1 MYGVRDGGSNGRLA
15 GRCIPDSMF
24 TRPAARNLWKLFAAI
39 SISRIHASD
48 LSLSLS
54 PSLHLALLVCL
65 DPEQGDIRPD
75 LVLPLFCPR
84 HVEISIPRRGCYPIK
99 SGRRLFLGDF
109 APFIPEVILHSRSDR
124 LLSDVSRAWTACFF
138 QDRAIVRGDC
148 SFDDRQAAMT
158 FETVDVGLNCSRWV
172 YNDITNGVALWRGRI

>member
-48 LSLSLS
+48 LSLSLR
-54 PSLHLALLVCL
+54 LALLVCL

-99 SGRRLFLGDF
+99 SGRGGLFLGDF
-109 APFIPEVILHSRSDR
+109 APFIPEVILHSRPRSDR
-124 LLSDVSRAWTACFF
+124 LSSDVSRAWTSCYFH
-138 QDRAIVRGDC
+138 DRAIVCTRRRLQFWRPANGDDVWNGSC
-148 SFDDRQAAMT
+148 W
-158 FETVDVGLNCSRWV
+158 FELFEGEC
-172 YNDITNGVALWRGRI
+172 IC